1 MQLDNH
7 DSRIRYVD
15 LLMEK
20 SDLTDIPVF
29 PLPEGYHFT
38 FYQPGDRDAWIA
50 IEISAK
56 ELHSH
61 EQGVEVWQKYYGH
74 SEQLLP
80 ERMLFIEN
88 MRGEKVATITA
99 YPHEEDG
106 LGQVHWVAVRREDQG
121 RGLARP
127 LIARCLMLM
136 QELGDRRACLHTQ
149 TVTWVACRLYLDF
162 GFRPTAESA
171 RIHALGWRI
180 IRTLT
185 EHPALQAFAPMPQQ
199 DILDHDKS
207 KNSEA

>member
-1 MQLDNH
+1 MLDNH
-7 DSRIRYVD
+7 DSRIHYVD

-20 SDLTDIPVF
+20 DDLTDIPVCA
-29 PLPEGYHFT
+29 LPEGYRFA

-56 ELHSH
+56 ELRDHA
-61 EQGVEVWQKYYGH
+61 QGVEVWQKYYGNA
-74 SEQLLP
+74 EALLP
-80 ERMLFIEN
+80 QRMLFIEN
-88 MRGEKVATITA
+88 ERGEKVATITA
-99 YPHEEDG
+99 YPCEEKD

-127 LIARCLMLM
+127 LIARGLTLMR
-136 QELGDRRACLHTQ
+136 ELGDRRACLHTQ

-171 RIHALGWRI
+171 RKHELGWRI

-185 EHPALQAFAPMPQQ
+185 NHPALSGFAPLGKEQ
-199 DILDHDKS
+199 IGTF
-207 KNSEA
+207 E